1 MTQISDELLCGDD
14 VNVIYGDDWYFN
26 MAEQYLSGCKSSESK
41 LFQKEINTRSSL
53 PTTTLKDAA

>member
-26 MAEQYLSGCKSSESK
+26 MAEIYLTHSDTFNETSPIVCLNIK
-41 LFQKEINTRSSL
+41 
-53 PTTTLKDAA
+53 TLKDAA